1 MEVAYDG
8 LEHRLRRLL
17 AVMSPNRSTSHC
29 TNLSGFTEREESVPK
44 LDCRS
49 EMASLLG
56 RRKRGV
62 FELFQFFFN
71 C

>member
-56 RRKRGV
+56 ITDNHASRSRYTTWT
-62 FELFQFFFN
+62 L
-71 C
+71 